1 MIVVDS
7 GVLVALADRRDDRH
21 DELSTWVE
29 TVTDDLLVPPTVI
42 AEVCYLVGERGGN
55 RPAEAEFL

>member
-1 MIVVDS
+1 
-7 GVLVALADRRDDRH
+7 
-21 DELSTWVE
+21 VE